1 MCNCSSVNSYVMI
14 PKDYNSRLKP
24 IQDKGLCGDPEIFD
38 SSDVLSGKML
48 SLVSLIKTSSYPIVF
63 TGAGISTSSGIPD
76 FRGPNGVWTREL
88 KASETMG
95 GTIDIGSNDLGLNTF
110 NGAKPT
116 FTHRAIACL
125 THLGIVKH
133 VVSQNVDGLHLRSGV
148 LEDNLSELH
157 GNIFKEKCERC
168 GKEYLR
174 DFDVGGMG
182 LKRTGRRCGDAIGC
196 NGNLLSSKGSKACE
210 GLLRDCA
217 VDWDTEL
224 PTRVF
229 ERAHLE
235 HDKADL
241 VICIG
246 ALASLHHIP
255 H

>member
-1 MCNCSSVNSYVMI
+1 MI
-14 PKDYNSRLKP
+14 PKDYNSRLTP
-24 IQDKGLCGDPEIFD
+24 IEDKGLCGDPEIFD
-38 SSDVLSGKML
+38 SSDELTRKL
-48 SLVSLIKTSSYPIVF
+48 LRLVALIKASSYPIVF

-76 FRGPNGVWTREL
+76 FRGPNGVWTKEL
-88 KASETMG
+88 KASEVME
-95 GTIDIGSNDLGLNTF
+95 GTFVGSDDLGLNTF
-110 NGAKPT
+110 NGAKPS

-157 GNIFKEKCERC
+157 GNIFKEKCEQC

-182 LKRTGRRCGDAIGC
+182 LRRTGRRCGDVIGC
-196 NGNLLSSKGSKACE
+196 NDSLLPHNKDSNACE

-246 ALASLHHIP
+246 AHASLCRILHQ
-255 H
+255 

>member
-1 MCNCSSVNSYVMI
+1 MI

-24 IQDKGLCGDPEIFD
+24 IQDKGLCGDPEMFD

-88 KASETMG
+88 KTSEMMG

-110 NGAKPT
+110 NGAKPS